1 MATLCYF
8 DFGYLANMKRENKA
22 LANRIQVLNQRTGFY
37 QKQMK
42 ALVQREVES
51 RIIAGLPEIHP
62 DIRKLGIGGEG
73 PPLYSNMDTDTLMIL
88 TDRIQIDLDRL
99 LRQVRLEQASFVS
112 VAEKVKEDNRIRLHL
127 PTIQPVAGRTTS
139 RSGMRSDPMTGFRRM
154 HSGVD
159 IAARHGN
166 DVQATAAGVVVYTG
180 LGKNYGKFVDIDH
193 QNGYTTR
200 YGHLSRITIQK
211 NTQINRGDIIGL
223 VGKTGRT
230 TGYHLHYEIR
240 RNNRVIDPLLY
251 FYPEKQILD

>member
-8 DFGYLANMKRENKA
+8 DIGYLANMKRENKA

-88 TDRIQIDLDRL
+88 TDRIQIDLDQL

-112 VAEKVKEDNRIRLHL
+112 VAEKVK
-127 PTIQPVAGRTTS
+127 
-139 RSGMRSDPMTGFRRM
+139 
-154 HSGVD
+154 
-159 IAARHGN
+159 
-166 DVQATAAGVVVYTG
+166 
-180 LGKNYGKFVDIDH
+180 
-193 QNGYTTR
+193 
-200 YGHLSRITIQK
+200 
-211 NTQINRGDIIGL
+211 
-223 VGKTGRT
+223 
-230 TGYHLHYEIR
+230 
-240 RNNRVIDPLLY
+240 
-251 FYPEKQILD
+251 